1 MIPYFR
7 SGVISTSNEAAIP
20 YVLIG
25 SGSTPVVVLP
35 GAGDGPAPVDEAA
48 LRLALFY
55 RGRRHSF
62 RLLVLGRR
70 EPFPASRDLEKQAD
84 DWIFAIERLGWPPSV
99 LECNSA
105 GGPVGQIIAVRR
117 PDLVRGL
124 VLSCTYHRDNEV
136 TRAILEHWIH
146 LARERRWGEFTWSSV
161 EETLRPET
169 VARMRPLRPI
179 LGLVGRPR
187 DPERVANVLA
197 CLRDFDNR
205 PILPSIAR
213 PTLVIGGE
221 DDRVIPAE
229 IQREMA
235 SLIPSSR
242 LELYPGYGH
251 GNDQENPDYERQFG
265 EFVRSLGA

>member
-7 SGVISTSNEAAIP
+7 RGTVPTADGAAVP

-25 SGSTPVVVLP
+25 SGPTPVVVLP
-35 GAGDGPAPVDEAA
+35 GAGDGPTPVDDAA

-55 RGRRHSF
+55 RGRRHRY

-70 EPFPASRDLEKQAD
+70 RPFPVSCDLERQAS
-84 DWIFAIERLGWPPSV
+84 DWIAAIERLGWPPSV

-136 TRAILEHWIH
+136 TRAILEHWIR
-146 LARERRWGEFTWSSV
+146 LARERRWGEFIWSSV
-161 EETLRPET
+161 EETLRPEA
-169 VARMRPLRPI
+169 VSRMRPLRPI

-187 DPERVANVLA
+187 DAERVANVLA
-197 CLRDFDNR
+197 VLRDLDNR
-205 PILPSIAR
+205 PILPSISQ

-235 SLIPSSR
+235 SLIPNSC
-242 LELYPGYGH
+242 LKLYPGYGH

-265 EFVRSLGA
+265 GFVQSLGA